1 MPRAK
6 TNQKLLHA
14 SRDEIERLCMRNL
27 LAYKQERLW
36 FKDLDSCF
44 IAVSQGYIDEL
55 VAGKSLDEVI
65 GKSDFDIFSTP
76 HAEAAFADERHVIET
91 GEPMSA
97 KIERETFTDRAD
109 AWVSTTKMPL
119 YDAEGQIVGTFGI
132 SRDVTAQI
140 EAEQERVRANV
151 ELAIARDQAL
161 EASVLKSAFLAN
173 VSHEIRTPMSGV
185 LGMAE
190 LLRDTKLTP
199 EQLECAD
206 QITRS
211 GEQMLA
217 ILNDVLDLAKI
228 EAGKFE
234 LDINDFDLHQALRE
248 TCAIAAAQAREK
260 LVELDLRIP
269 VEVPR
274 VVRGD
279 GRRLSQIVLNL
290 ATNAVKFTSQG
301 KITVSASAQPRASGR
316 SLVRIEVSDSG
327 IGIEP
332 AFLEHLFE
340 QFTQADVT
348 TTRNFGGTGLGLAIS
363 RELIEMMGGTI
374 SATSEP
380 GVGSTFSIE
389 LGLELASAAQTEQL
403 RASDAQQDWGFKPHV
418 LVVEDSPVNQ
428 IVVARALERI
438 GARSTVVGDGEQAV
452 AAVRKESYDAIL
464 MDCQMPKMDG
474 FDATT
479 AIRRLKGAGRR
490 VPIIAMT
497 ARAMDGDRQRCLAA
511 GMDDYLSKPAN
522 RAALAE
528 ALHRWIPA
536 APAEAQARR
545 SKAA

>member
-1 MPRAK
+1 
-6 TNQKLLHA
+6 
-14 SRDEIERLCMRNL
+14 
-27 LAYKQERLW
+27 
-36 FKDLDSCF
+36 
-44 IAVSQGYIDEL
+44 
-55 VAGKSLDEVI
+55 
-65 GKSDFDIFSTP
+65 
-76 HAEAAFADERHVIET
+76 
-91 GEPMSA
+91 
-97 KIERETFTDRAD
+97 
-109 AWVSTTKMPL
+109 
-119 YDAEGQIVGTFGI
+119 
-132 SRDVTAQI
+132 
-140 EAEQERVRANV
+140 
-151 ELAIARDQAL
+151 
-161 EASVLKSAFLAN
+161 
-173 VSHEIRTPMSGV
+173 MSGV

-389 LGLELASAAQTEQL
+389 LALELASAAQTEQL

-479 AIRRLKGAGRR
+479 AIRRLKRAGRR